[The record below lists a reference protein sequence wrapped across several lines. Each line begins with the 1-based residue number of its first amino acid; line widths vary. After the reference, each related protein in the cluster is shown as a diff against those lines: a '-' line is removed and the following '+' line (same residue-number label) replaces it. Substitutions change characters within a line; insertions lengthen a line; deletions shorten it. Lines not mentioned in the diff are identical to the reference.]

1 MTFIDIVACF
11 FVISVTSSFMV
22 FISIMSWSIFEDT
35 KLGEM
40 LIEKLKSKENKNE

>member
-11 FVISVTSSFMV
+11 FVISVTSSFVV
-22 FISIMSWSIFEDT
+22 FLSVLSWNMFEDT